1 MGVFV
6 KICNMLPIKNVKK
19 SVQQKVKESN
29 LSAIFKLIA
38 ENGGISRVDIA
49 KRVGLSTS
57 TVSTLTDEL
66 LHRRVIIETG
76 EVKSGDV
83 GRRAIRLQINPFGGF
98 FVCLLFFKKEFRIDI
113 YNLEEKLESSCKVPC
128 DEDVVTSGYIISKI
142 QENTEFGYKYGKFF
156 GLLFVLPSWSVGANG
171 NELMKERFGYVFE
184 EDCFRSIKNYYKKTL
199 VLAEADATLSANERF
214 YDASLMHN
222 STINVLHLNVDDN
235 ASSYLVI
242 NGEILDGKNGIRDFG
257 KVGVNFLEDGDNAQE
272 NQGGK
277 LSNYATVSAIKKNVE
292 AECGKA
298 LSFSEI
304 ISESRKGNQKVVK
317 VIDLACRALAYAIVN
332 VAEIIDLKAV
342 VIGGEIALLGQ
353 SFKGLVCDYV
363 SLYDKG
369 LRNLFVKFFEDNKLI
384 SQCGMYYLFDEV
396 FNSAN
401 IENATV
407 NV

>member
-1 MGVFV
+1 
-6 KICNMLPIKNVKK
+6 MLPIKNVKK

-113 YNLEEKLESSCKVPC
+113 YNLEEKLESSYKVSC
-128 DEDVVTSGYIISKI
+128 DVDVVTSGYIISKI

-156 GLLFVLPSWSVGANG
+156 GLLFVLPSWSVGTNG
-171 NELMKERFGYVFE
+171 NELMKERFGYYFE
-184 EDCFRSIKNYYKKTL
+184 EDCFRAIKNYYKKTL
-199 VLAEADATLSANERF
+199 VLAEADAALSANERL

-222 STINVLHLNVDDN
+222 SAINVLHLNVDDN

-257 KVGVNFLEDGDNAQE
+257 KIGVNFLAKECDGVNSEQKS
-272 NQGGK
+272 GR
-277 LSNYATVSAIKKNVE
+277 LSNYATISAVKKSVE
-292 AECGKA
+292 IECGKA

-304 ISESRKGNQKVVK
+304 ITEFRNGNQKVVK

-342 VIGGEIALLGQ
+342 VIGGEITSLGQ
-353 SFKGLVCDYV
+353 SFKELVCEYV

-369 LRNLFVKFFEDNKLI
+369 LQNLFVKFFEDNKLI
-384 SQCGMYYLFDEV
+384 SQCGMYYLFDKV
-396 FNSAN
+396 FSSAN